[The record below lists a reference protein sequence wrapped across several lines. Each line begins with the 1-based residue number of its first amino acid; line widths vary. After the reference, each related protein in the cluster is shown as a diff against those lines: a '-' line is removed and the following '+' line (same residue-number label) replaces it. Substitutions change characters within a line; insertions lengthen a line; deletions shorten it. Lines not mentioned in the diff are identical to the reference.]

1 MKILQ
6 ISSVRKILQHK
17 KELEEKLNVKVIVKG
32 TQLTISG
39 KEIDEHFAERVFIAL
54 DFPFLLED
62 ALLLA
67 SEDYLFEVLDIKDYT
82 HRKNLNIIK
91 ARLIGT
97 KGKTLKVLS
106 DLSNCEVVVKENNVA
121 IIGKAD
127 EIHRSEQAV
136 ISLIQ
141 GSKQGN
147 VYSFLEKANK
157 RKREDSFH

>member
-1 MKILQ
+1 MAKQEI
-6 ISSVRKILQHK
+6 IKV
-17 KELEEKLNVKVIVKG
+17 EK
-32 TQLTISG
+32 
-39 KEIDEHFAERVFIAL
+39 DEYAEV
-54 DFPFLLED
+54 PE
-62 ALLLA
+62 
-67 SEDYLFEVLDIKDYT
+67 EVLDIKDYT

-127 EIHRSEQAV
+127 EIHRAEQAV

-157 RKREDSFH
+157 RKREEPFL